1 MSKSHCYIVGAPNQA
16 SSSAPDFDSFG
27 NHPNINHGSLVNSP
41 RARWPFRRRHLI
53 GLRPWLTWKAIVN
66 ASPKNRF
73 CALLHSTTIRCDAS
87 VPTGPASIRKFCSQA
102 MPTLHP
108 AFVERIST
116 GLPTAKIA
124 SSSGDQSVS
133 PGRHPINQSRFVQ
146 DPRSDR

>member
-1 MSKSHCYIVGAPNQA
+1 VSKSHCYIVGAPNQA

-53 GLRPWLTWKAIVN
+53 GLRPWLTWKALVN

-87 VPTGPASIRKFCSQA
+87 VPTGPASIRKFCSRA
-102 MPTLHP
+102 IAAHAAPRVRRTDFYRASHRKNRS
-108 AFVERIST
+108 FVWWSIGIT
-116 GLPTAKIA
+116 GETSP
-124 SSSGDQSVS
+124 QSKPIRSRS
-133 PGRHPINQSRFVQ
+133 PFG
-146 DPRSDR
+146 